1 MPITS
6 NATANMSRRQSFN
19 GKGLTFI
26 EMMFDDE
33 VTTTATTPDTKGSVF
48 QDMSVLVGTF
58 GTILAQSYTLAAKAT
73 EKDAAAAASIIED
86 ELCDYYTFIV
96 EGTPGQFNKA
106 DSTGDINLDP
116 GQNETSDPGV
126 IADAEADIEAEIL
139 DRISGSSDS
148 AGGVHVDVRFLPA
161 DGVVSTGVDE
171 VYGVNSARVNA

>member
-1 MPITS
+1 MPIAS

-106 DSTGDINLDP
+106 DSAGDINLDP

-126 IADAEADIEAEIL
+126 IADAEADIEAEIRSRL
-139 DRISGSSDS
+139 SGDSSNNDLQ
-148 AGGVHVDVRFLPA
+148 VKVRFLPA
-161 DGVVSTGVDE
+161 DGVVSTGIDA
-171 VYGVNSARVNA
+171 VYGMFDQRGDA

>member
-1 MPITS
+1 MATS
-6 NATANMSRRQSFN
+6 NATANMCRRQAFT
-19 GKGLTFI
+19 GKGITFI

-33 VTTTATTPDTKGSVF
+33 MVTTSTTPDTKDSVF
-48 QDMSVLVGTF
+48 NAMSKLVGTF
-58 GTILAQSYTLAAKAT
+58 GTIIAQSYALGCKAT
-73 EKDAAAAASIIED
+73 EKDAALATSIIED
-86 ELCDYYTFIV
+86 DLCDSYTFAV
-96 EGTPGQFNKA
+96 EGTPGQFNAA

-116 GQNETSDPGV
+116 NQADATDPGV

-148 AGGVHVDVRFLPA
+148 AEGVHVDVRFLPS